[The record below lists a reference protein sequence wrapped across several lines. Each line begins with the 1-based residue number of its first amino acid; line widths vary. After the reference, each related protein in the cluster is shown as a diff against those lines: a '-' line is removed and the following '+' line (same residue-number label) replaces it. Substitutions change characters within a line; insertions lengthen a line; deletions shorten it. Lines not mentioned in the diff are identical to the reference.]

1 MKQLILNADDFGMTP
16 GINAAIIRAHREG
29 ILTSTTLMANSPAF
43 EDAVERARANPSLG
57 VGIHLVLVGG
67 GPPVAPI
74 GDVSSLLEENGQLPR
89 GLSTFVARVSTGRMR
104 QEHIEREL
112 RAQIEKVRASGIEP
126 THLDSHKHTHAH
138 PRVMESVARVA
149 RDSGVIRIRK
159 PFEALRDSWNLTRVE
174 GVGGVTQLMGAAA
187 AQISVPRFATL
198 SRQYGLKSPDRFL
211 GLATTG
217 QISSA
222 VLRSMIDT
230 VEDGTTE
237 IMLHP
242 GICDDDL
249 TRTGS
254 RLQMQRQTE
263 LQALLDPDHKRI
275 LTERGIRLI
284 SYRELN

>member
-16 GINAAIIRAHREG
+16 GINEAIIRAHREG
-29 ILTSTTLMANSPAF
+29 ILTSTTLMANAPAF
-43 EDAVERARANPSLG
+43 EDAVERVRANPSLG
-57 VGIHLVLVGG
+57 VGVHLVLVGG
-67 GPPVAPI
+67 RPVAPVEE
-74 GDVSSLLEENGQLPR
+74 VSSLVEENGELPR
-89 GLSTFVARVSTGRMR
+89 SLGTFVARVSTGRMR
-104 QEHIEREL
+104 QEHMEREL
-112 RAQIEKVRASGIEP
+112 RAQIEKVRAAGIEP
-126 THLDSHKHTHAH
+126 SHLDSHKHTHAH
-138 PRVMESVARVA
+138 PRVMESVARVG
-149 RDSGVIRIRK
+149 RGCGIVRIRK
-159 PFEALRDSWNLTRVE
+159 PFEALRDSWNSRSIE

-187 AQISVPRFATL
+187 AQIAVPRFASI
-198 SRQYGLKSPDRFL
+198 SRDYGLRSPDRFL

-230 VEDGTTE
+230 VEEGTTE

-249 TRTGS
+249 TKTGS

-263 LQALLDPDHKRI
+263 LEALLDPEQKRV
-275 LTERGIRLI
+275 LTRRGIRLI